1 MGVLERKKDGTEVIS
16 VRIPTAIKAKLVEL
30 RRRAHILGFNF
41 NATLVR
47 ILSAGANQIHEELDN
62 EEQKIRGAAGMK
74 RWSDAGGKA
83 AANGMGK
90 LN

>member
-1 MGVLERKKDGTEVIS
+1 MGVLERKKEGTEVIS

-41 NATLVR
+41 NATQAGV
-47 ILSAGANQIHEELDN
+47 LSAAANQIHGELDN
-62 EEQKIRGAAGMK
+62 EEQKIRGAAETK
-74 RWSDAGGKA
+74 RWSNASGKA
-83 AANGMGK
+83 TANGMVK